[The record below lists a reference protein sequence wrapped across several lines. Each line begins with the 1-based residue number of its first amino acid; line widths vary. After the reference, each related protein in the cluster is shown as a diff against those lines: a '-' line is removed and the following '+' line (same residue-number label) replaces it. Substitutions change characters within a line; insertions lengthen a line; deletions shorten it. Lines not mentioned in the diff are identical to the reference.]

1 MAALGRFRTV
11 VVIQPQGGDTLAKK
25 SSVKRLRQIQ
35 KQTLRNASIRSAL
48 RTTIKKFKQS
58 LAAGQEDMEEKLRL
72 ALRALDKATT
82 KGIIHKNTAARKK
95 SRLMGEFNK
104 NRQTG

>member
-1 MAALGRFRTV
+1 M
-11 VVIQPQGGDTLAKK
+11 AKK
-25 SSVKRLRQIQ
+25 SSVKRLRQIK

-58 LAAGQEDMEEKLRL
+58 LAAGQTDIEEKLRH
-72 ALRALDKATT
+72 ALQALDKATT

-95 SRLMGEFNK
+95 SRLMKEFNK
-104 NRQTG
+104 SRLAG